1 MSAGLRVILQG
12 KSLMNKKLFF
22 ALCFITIASVQQST
36 LHAAHTADSS
46 GNFSNSAQTE
56 IGTTLA
62 AYDDIRKEL
71 ENIRA
76 EFENAKKIADEKDK
90 LLEQS
95 QKKYEEALQL
105 SKEVTAT
112 NTQVSNQLIYSQQ
125 ALIRLQSKFTALGV
139 ITIVSLV
146 GANTLFSF
154 SLGHMYAKDEN
165 VQTATPECLPKAQAA
180 NGAAKVMMP
189 KEQVARSK
197 PNH

>member
-12 KSLMNKKLFF
+12 QSLMNKKLFF
-22 ALCFITIASVQQST
+22 AVCFTAIVSAQHNA

-46 GNFSNSAQTE
+46 GNFSNSTAQTE
-56 IGTTLA
+56 IGTTVA

-76 EFENAKKIADEKDK
+76 EFEDAKKIADEKDK

-112 NTQVSNQLIYSQQ
+112 NTQVSNQLICAQQ
-125 ALIRLQSKFTALGV
+125 ALIRLQSKLTALGV
-139 ITIVSLV
+139 ITIISLV

-154 SLGHMYAKDEN
+154 SLGYMYAKDEN
-165 VQTATPECLPKAQAA
+165 PQDATSACAPTGNQSQTKPILP
-180 NGAAKVMMP
+180 
-189 KEQVARSK
+189 
-197 PNH
+197 